1 MSRAILTRLVG
12 YLAATAVVLM
22 LVSVGLYAQLL
33 TQPLESTSPRYF
45 VATSTETVV
54 VPFPVSVDPVAEEIV
69 VNPALETYLAEE
81 LAIERTGGTRTSWW
95 EKLERVVMQSGVFQQ
110 LAASEGRILVIWA
123 GERKEEVAANFANI
137 LRWDQAGSTAFTSNI
152 AGATGYPEGAFLPGR
167 YVTHKNASPEEVS
180 GMLAERF
187 HAEVLAR
194 YPDELEATVPLD
206 DALTIASLLEREA
219 YSFDH
224 MRTISGVIW
233 NRLFIDMPL
242 QIDATLQYVR
252 GSKPYEPW
260 WPVPVPADKFL
271 DSPYNTYQH
280 AGLPPGPIANPSV
293 EAIVAALNPYP
304 TECYFYFHTNDG
316 ELICTETYEDHVRE
330 LRRVF
335 GRGS

>member
-1 MSRAILTRLVG
+1 
-12 YLAATAVVLM
+12 
-22 LVSVGLYAQLL
+22 
-33 TQPLESTSPRYF
+33 
-45 VATSTETVV
+45 
-54 VPFPVSVDPVAEEIV
+54 
-69 VNPALETYLAEE
+69 
-81 LAIERTGGTRTSWW
+81 
-95 EKLERVVMQSGVFQQ
+95 
-110 LAASEGRILVIWA
+110 
-123 GERKEEVAANFANI
+123 
-137 LRWDQAGSTAFTSNI
+137 
-152 AGATGYPEGAFLPGR
+152 
-167 YVTHKNASPEEVS
+167 
-180 GMLAERF
+180 
-187 HAEVLAR
+187 
-194 YPDELEATVPLD
+194 
-206 DALTIASLLEREA
+206 
-219 YSFDH
+219 
-224 MRTISGVIW
+224 
-233 NRLFIDMPL
+233 MPL